1 MYLCFHVFLKRHNY
15 TNIANFFVLYTAAIT
30 IYCFAAAM
38 GLLATTIEEME
49 FWTVIQYIGMPVSSP
64 LGLLFIMHYL
74 GMKITKAK
82 ITALLA
88 IPFISLLMVAT
99 NEWHHLHYRV
109 FEIDPVLG
117 VPFIHQEIGIWY
129 MLHGVFTFGCMFVA
143 FLLLIS
149 RWKETAKAYRLQLIA
164 LLFGQL
170 IPMLTAFLYL
180 IGATSPGIDPVP
192 MVFWLSSLLY
202 LWAISSSRLFTLMP
216 IAKDTIFN
224 SINDGVLVLDE
235 SHRLVEFNQA
245 SKRTFPALDNSMY
258 GKGYF
263 HVWPVLS
270 GNAAFPELKD
280 TAEVQ
285 ELKLAAGDAE
295 RIFQVRTAP
304 LHQAKNSKGM
314 LVIFSDITELKSLQA
329 QLEHQAFY
337 DELTQVYNRRAFMQQ
352 SERDFAEAR
361 KADVPFS
368 VILMDIDFFKRVNDH
383 YGHHIGDQ
391 VLVHVAKI
399 CKAHLKEGQI
409 FARYGGEEFVLAMKG
424 SAAAAETTAD
434 NLRTTLQQQPLAIGE
449 GEISVTLSLGV
460 AEAAT
465 DEETLYQ
472 LLNKADQ
479 ALYSA
484 KQQGRNRVEVYTAQK
499 ETIY

>member
-1 MYLCFHVFLKRHNY
+1 MY

-74 GMKITKAK
+74 GMKITKTK
-82 ITALLA
+82 ITALLT
-88 IPFISLLMVAT
+88 IPIISLLMVAT

-117 VPFIHQEIGIWY
+117 APFIHQEIGIWY
-129 MLHGVFTFGCMFVA
+129 MLHGVFTFGCMFAA

-149 RWKETAKAYRLQLIA
+149 RWKETATAYRLQLIA

-170 IPMLTAFLYL
+170 IPMVTAFLYL

-192 MVFWLSSLLY
+192 MVFWLSSLFY

-216 IAKDTIFN
+216 IAKDAIFN
-224 SINDGVLVLDE
+224 SINDGVFVLDE
-235 SHRLVEFNQA
+235 SQRLVEFNQA
-245 SKRTFPALDNSMY
+245 SKRTFPALDKSMY
-258 GKGYF
+258 GKGF
-263 HVWPVLS
+263 LHIWPVLS
-270 GNAAFPELKD
+270 GNAAFPELMD
-280 TAEVQ
+280 AAGVQ

-295 RIFQVRTAP
+295 RIFQIRTAP
-304 LHQAKNSKGM
+304 LHQTKNSKGM

-337 DELTQVYNRRAFMQQ
+337 DELTQVYNRRAFMKQ
-352 SERDFAEAR
+352 SERNFAEAK

-391 VLVHVAKI
+391 VLVHVARI

-409 FARYGGEEFVLAMKG
+409 FARYGGEEFVVAMEG
-424 SAAAAETTAD
+424 SAAAAKAAGD
-434 NLRTTLQQQPLAIGE
+434 NLRKSLQQQPLHIPE
-449 GEISVTLSLGV
+449 GKIAVTLSLGV
-460 AEAAT
+460 AEAAI

-484 KQQGRNRVEVYTAQK
+484 KLEGRNRVEVYTAQK